1 MMKSPF
7 SLEGK
12 RILITG
18 GSGFLG
24 AYFTQAL
31 SAAGANVAITYL
43 DGTQAE
49 AEKLAQEVSGEH
61 GNTVIA
67 VPMDV
72 TQGSSVEAGFR
83 QTIEGLGGIDV
94 VVNNAALDPKFDAAA
109 DKNAKLFENY
119 PAEVLRKGVDV
130 NLVGYVLVAQQAV
143 TYMKEKK
150 RGVIVNVSSIYGEVG
165 PDQRIYP
172 NGTQKPVEY
181 AITKGGVV
189 MLTKWLA
196 TTYGVDGI
204 RANTLTLGGV
214 FKGHDK
220 SFTDNYGSRTPLGR
234 MMNPEEVGAPLVFM
248 VSDAAS
254 YMTGAD
260 VIVDGGWTAW

>member
-1 MMKSPF
+1 MSNTQFDLK
-7 SLEGK
+7 GK
-12 RILITG
+12 NVLVTG

-24 AYFTQAL
+24 QYFLRAL

-43 DGTQAE
+43 DDAAA
-49 AEKLAQEVSGEH
+49 AEKLAEDVSGQY
-61 GNTVIA
+61 GNAVLA
-67 VPMDV
+67 VPMNV
-72 TQGSSVEAGFR
+72 TDPAAVAQGFEQVKGQLGSV
-83 QTIEGLGGIDV
+83 DV
-94 VVNNAALDPKFDAAA
+94 VVNNAAIDPKFDATA
-109 DKNAKLFENY
+109 DKNTKLFENY
-119 PAEVLRKGVDV
+119 PPEVLRLGVDV

-143 TYMKEKK
+143 KVMSAK
-150 RGVIVNVSSIYGEVG
+150 GGSIINISSIYGLVG

-189 MLTKWLA
+189 MLSKWLA
-196 TTYGVDGI
+196 TTYGSKGI
-204 RANTLTLGGV
+204 RANTLTFGGV

-234 MMNPEEVGAPLVFM
+234 MMNPDEVGGPLVFLA
-248 VSDAAS
+248 SDAAS

-260 VIVDGGWTAW
+260 VVVDGGWTAW

>member
-1 MMKSPF
+1 MDAANLF
-7 SLEGK
+7 SLQGK
-12 RILITG
+12 NILITG

-24 AYFTQAL
+24 TYFTKAL
-31 SAAGANVAITYL
+31 SQAGANVALTYL
-43 DGTQAE
+43 DNKEE
-49 AEKLAQEVSGEH
+49 AEKLAQEVSEEF
-61 GNTVIA
+61 GNTVMA
-67 VPMDV
+67 VQVDV
-72 TQGSSVEAGFR
+72 TNS
-83 QTIEGLGGIDV
+83 QTISEGFSEVVNKLGSVDV
-94 VVNNAALDPKFDAAA
+94 LVNNAALDPKFDAAA
-109 DKNAKLFENY
+109 DKNTKLFENY
-119 PAEVLRKGVDV
+119 PAEILRRGVDV
-130 NLVGYVLVAQQAV
+130 NLVGYVLTSQQAV
-143 TYMKEKK
+143 KQMKEKG
-150 RGVIVNVSSIYGEVG
+150 GVIINISSIYGEVG

-234 MMNPEEVGAPLVFM
+234 MMDPEEVGGPLAFM
-248 VSDAAS
+248 ASDAAL